1 MTLEQNI
8 LEAWLL
14 EKSPSKRK
22 SILQKASNAMVTS
35 SDVPLHGLME
45 QIAAGLVSQCAEEHG
60 LTIMELQQLL
70 KTPRKDALKML
81 ITVVESGE

>member
-1 MTLEQNI
+1 MTFEQNI

-14 EKSPSKRK
+14 EKSAAERQ
-22 SILQKASNAMVTS
+22 SILQKASNSIVTS
-35 SDVPLHGLME
+35 SDVPFHGLMQ
-45 QIAAGLVSQCAEEHG
+45 QIAAGLVSQCAEELG

-81 ITVVESGE
+81 VTVVESGE

>member
-14 EKSPSKRK
+14 EKSPSERK
-22 SILQKASNAMVTS
+22 SILQKASNAMVTL
-35 SDVPLHGLME
+35 SDVPLHGLMQ
-45 QIAAGLVSQCAEEHG
+45 QIAAGLVSQCAEELG

-81 ITVVESGE
+81 ITVVEFGE